1 MKVVLSE
8 LIMAGL
14 SLAVL
19 HYGTSLD
26 EAPIR
31 LHLVFV
37 VLINEDG
44 HGLQDLSIRCVDDI
58 IGRKL
63 V

>member
-19 HYGTSLD
+19 HYTSLD